1 MGNPYYGAY
10 MAAAAMANGTHIV
23 ALDDGKSNYAAYI
36 IYDHSSKPLRAVLYN
51 SDYYDGSSTRGSQ
64 TFVLTGFRTSSVQ
77 AKRLTAT
84 SALSRADQG
93 QHATFGGQA
102 FKDGT
107 CQIFNSEVYEKVRV
121 KSGSA
126 AFTLQSSEALLVY
139 Y

>member
-1 MGNPYYGAY
+1 MGNPYYGGY
-10 MAAAAMANGTHIV
+10 MAAAATAGGTYIA

-36 IYDHSSKPLRAVLYN
+36 IYNHSSKPLRAVLYN
-51 SDYYDGSSTRGSQ
+51 SDYYDASNTRGSQ
-64 TFVLTGFRTSSVQ
+64 TFVLDGLRTSSIR

-102 FKDGT
+102 FEDGT
-107 CQIFNSEVYEKVRV
+107 CQILNSEVYEKAAV
-121 KSGSA
+121 KNGSA

-139 Y
+139 L